1 MSKRRQITELV
12 VPRFYDTHAHVRET
26 IQVHPAVK
34 PITLVCSRANIEPNT
49 KYPIHTAQQ
58 AIEYRD
64 GPTDGRKWDPDWS
77 ILPVAR
83 RYNPD
88 FEALMLIQIIPVA
101 YESKVERECVRATT
115 PETIFEAK
123 DRIIAAKAY
132 PRGVTTNS
140 AFGIVD
146 WRAKGLRD
154 VFAAMEEVDLPLEIH
169 SEMAGYPSCMRERKF
184 LPVTRRI
191 LREFPR
197 LRVVMAHVSTKEGV
211 EFIHEMNQRGYT
223 IVGSITPQHLWLT
236 YDDVLGQPHNFCRPV
251 ACYEADRAALIAAT
265 TGGEPYFVGGSD
277 SAPHDSRKKQGP
289 GKPPAGTFSAPAMVP
304 VLAHVFDR
312 AGQLKRLANFACR
325 NAERFFRL
333 KPTKQQLVIVR
344 DTDSTIPVGTE
355 VEVTGAF
362 STNQGLY
369 VWDPKRKPPMEE
381 PELSHALDFVI
392 PLESDPPGFR
402 PFLAGTYF
410 NWRVKAT

>member
-34 PITLVCSRANIEPNT
+34 PIALVCSRANIEPNT

-64 GPTDGRKWDPDWS
+64 GPTDGRKWDLDWS

-101 YESKVERECVRATT
+101 YESKVESECVRATT

-132 PRGVTTNS
+132 PQGVTTNS

-154 VFAAMEEVDLPLEIH
+154 VFAAMMEVDLPLEIH
-169 SEMAGYPSCMRERKF
+169 GEMAGYPSCMRERKF
-184 LPVTRRI
+184 LPVIRRI
-191 LREFPR
+191 LRNFGR
-197 LRVVMAHVSTKEGV
+197 LRVVMAHVSTKEGIA
-211 EFIHEMNQRGYT
+211 FIREMNQRGYT

-251 ACYEADRAALIAAT
+251 ACYEDDRRALIEAAT
-265 TGGEPYFVGGSD
+265 SGEPYFVHGSD
-277 SAPHDSRKKQGP
+277 SAPHPILNKQQP
-289 GKPPAGTFSAPAMVP
+289 RPPAKTPAGVFSAPAMLP
-304 VLAHVFDR
+304 ILAHVFDQ

-325 NAERFFRL
+325 FGERFFRL
-333 KPTKQQLVIVR
+333 KPTTQELTLVRETNPTVR
-344 DTDSTIPVGTE
+344 SESELRELRPFL
-355 VEVTGAF
+355 TGD
-362 STNQGLY
+362 GLY
-369 VWDPKRKPPMEE
+369 RFDRPTRDFVPVHD
-381 PELSHALDFVI
+381 LDFTI
-392 PLESDPPGFR
+392 PLESEPRGFR
-402 PFLAGTYF
+402 PFLAGERL
-410 NWRVKAT
+410 NWRVKG